1 MSIDKLHLIECKL
14 SVIRECLGGLWGYAL
29 SAIRASDI
37 GYLDYI
43 LKTAVTTLVSDL
55 EAIEG
60 EESIVLAK
68 EILEFVQYVEI
79 AMDSIKL
86 KVDTKQVLKQAKETS
101 YDRKADEFIKSID
114 QFIDE
119 MDSD

>member
-1 MSIDKLHLIECKL
+1 MSIDELRLVECRL
-14 SVIRECLGGLWGYAL
+14 SVIQECLGGLWGYAL
-29 SAIRASDI
+29 SAIKASDI
-37 GYLDYI
+37 EYLDYI

-86 KVDTKQVLKQAKETS
+86 KLDTKQVLKQAKEAS
-101 YDRKADEFIKSID
+101 YDRKGDEFIKSID

-119 MDSD
+119 LDSD